1 MSRIARPGV
10 TLALVVGVGCNA
22 LTGVDELER
31 VECVRDCPDDAAI
44 DAARDSATDS
54 ARDAATDA
62 ATDAGPGDAPTDAS
76 DVLADGPDGGDA
88 GDAAARCTN
97 KVLEPPETDVDCGGG
112 VCPAC
117 ATGKKC
123 GGNADCAS
131 KICAGGLCAA
141 PRCDDGAQNGDETG
155 IDCGGATCAPCG
167 TLVWT
172 ASGAD
177 ASISTPKLMGTL
189 KAYAGKRIRIV
200 KVGICGDSDA
210 TSGPNRFVAADGA
223 ALSFSWAAGQTSVAL
238 PGTTTYRL
246 TPTPVVAGT
255 TRGFSYQVV
264 SHLAGVGA
272 AVTVSWDFHADYDG
286 LSCGAAD
293 EDGTAF
299 TDAASTVRAWVKY
312 RYE

>member
-1 MSRIARPGV
+1 MSRIARGG
-10 TLALVVGVGCNA
+10 LALIFVTAAGCNA
-22 LTGVDELER
+22 LTGVDDLER
-31 VECVRDCPDDAAI
+31 VECVTGCGDAAPEAST
-44 DAARDSATDS
+44 DASLDTG
-54 ARDAATDA
+54 RDAADA
-62 ATDAGPGDAPTDAS
+62 ATDAGDDVATDALPDALS
-76 DVLADGPDGGDA
+76 DVADADA
-88 GDAAARCTN
+88 GDAAVRCTN
-97 KVLEPPETDVDCGGG
+97 KVLEPPESDVDCGGG
-112 VCPAC
+112 VCPGC
-117 ATGKKC
+117 GTGKKC

-131 KICAGGLCAA
+131 KICAGGVCAA

-210 TSGPNRFVAADGA
+210 TSGPNRFVAADTA
-223 ALSFSWAAGQTSVAL
+223 AMTFSWAAGQTSVAL

-264 SHLAGVGA
+264 SHLAGLGA
-272 AVTVSWDFHADYDG
+272 AVNVSWDFHSDYDG

-293 EDGTAF
+293 EDGTLF